1 MKLIDSNILVY
12 TFNSE
17 SIFHKKALSLVND
30 DNLCI
35 TIQNLLETFRV
46 ITSSTQFEKPIN
58 EKLAWEQLTLIRNS
72 FDILT
77 TRLSTLEMLYT
88 LINKYKVRSYEIYD
102 TNLVAHMID
111 YGVSTIYTNNS
122 KDFLKFKEIEV
133 INPFD

>member
-12 TFNSE
+12 TFNTE
-17 SIFHKKALSLVND
+17 SIFHKKAISLVND

-88 LINKYKVRSYEIYD
+88 LINKYKVKSYGIYD
-102 TNLVAHMID
+102 ANLVAHMID
-111 YGVSTIYTNNS
+111 YGVQTIYTNNQ
-122 KDFLKFKEIEV
+122 KDFIKFKEIEV
-133 INPFD
+133 INPFS

>member
-88 LINKYKVRSYEIYD
+88 LINKYKVRSYGIYNA
-102 TNLVAHMID
+102 NLVAHMID
-111 YGVSTIYTNNS
+111 YGVSTIYTNNP